1 MSFIMRKELKVNGR
15 SLVVVFLMVFV
26 ALAAFNGAAW
36 AGGNVNV
43 MFGQKNLDDD
53 DYWEPVE
60 DQTEY
65 GIMFDFKANDNWPIS
80 IAVDVL
86 FSDDDG
92 ESYSPYL
99 GANVEYEGE
108 TQEFNLGV
116 RKYFPV
122 TPQFKPYVGGGLAY
136 ISAEYSGSYAG
147 VSVSDDDSEVGFWLG
162 GGAVFTFAERINIGV
177 DLRYSQAE
185 VSLFGVDGEAGGSHF
200 LVFAGLHF

>member
-1 MSFIMRKELKVNGR
+1 MGRR
-15 SLVVVFLMVFV
+15 SLAVVFLMVFA
-26 ALAAFNGAAW
+26 ALAIFNGAAW

-43 MFGQKNLDDD
+43 MYGQKNLDDD
-53 DYWEPVE
+53 DWEPVE

-80 IAVDVL
+80 IALDLL
-86 FSDDDG
+86 FSDDEGDYYG
-92 ESYSPYL
+92 
-99 GANVEYEGE
+99 VDIDGE

-147 VSVSDDDSEVGFWLG
+147 VGVSDDDSEVGFWLG

-185 VSLFGVDGEAGGSHF
+185 VTMYGMDGEAGGTHL

>member
-1 MSFIMRKELKVNGR
+1 MRKELKVNGR

-26 ALAAFNGAAW
+26 TLAAFNGAAW

-43 MFGQKNLDDD
+43 MYGQKNLDDD
-53 DYWEPVE
+53 DWEPVE
-60 DQTEY
+60 DQREY

-80 IAVDVL
+80 IALDLL

-92 ESYSPYL
+92 DYY
-99 GANVEYEGE
+99 GVDIEGE

-147 VSVSDDDSEVGFWLG
+147 VGVSDDDSEVGFWLG

-185 VSLFGVDGEAGGSHF
+185 VTLYGVDGEAGGTHL